1 MAKAT
6 QAEIARRVEELLPL
20 VIDCLSLREI
30 RALTLAKT
38 EWGRKISEV
47 QLKRYLA
54 RARKTIRA
62 QAPIDYTYE
71 FMAAKHRGERALKR
85 ASAGGDMRT
94 YLAANAQLID
104 LLRQAAPTRIEL
116 SDSDRE
122 AARAQLEAEIAE
134 EMADRET
141 NS

>member
-6 QAEIARRVEELLPL
+6 KAEIERRLEELMPL
-20 VIDCLSLREI
+20 VVDCLSLREI
-30 RALTLAKT
+30 RAFTLAKT
-38 EWGRKISEV
+38 EWGRKISEA

-62 QAPIDYTYE
+62 RAPIDHTYE
-71 FMAAKHRGERALKR
+71 FMAAKQRDERALAR
-85 ASAGGDMRT
+85 ASAGGDLRT

-104 LLRQAAPTRIEL
+104 LLGLAAPTRIEL
-116 SDSDRE
+116 SGSDLE
-122 AARAQLEAEIAE
+122 AARTQLETEIAE

-141 NS
+141 DG

>member
-6 QAEIARRVEELLPL
+6 QAEIARRIEELLPL

-30 RALTLAKT
+30 RAFTQAKT
-38 EWGRKISEV
+38 NWGQLISEV

-62 QAPIDYTYE
+62 QAPIDHTYE
-71 FMAAKHRGERALKR
+71 FMAAKHRDERALAR
-85 ASAGGDMRT
+85 ASAGGDLRT
-94 YLAANAQLID
+94 YLAANAQLIE
-104 LLRQAAPTRIEL
+104 LLGLAAPTRIEL
-116 SDSDRE
+116 SGSDLE

-141 NS
+141 DS